1 MKIIYSLIFLILST
15 QSFAINYFS
24 QTTSGGVSLGAYQA
38 GYLYYLSTQLKKEKS
53 VAFESDVFTGAS
65 AGGINSLISIME
77 SCSDEVSAPMEST
90 HWQFWEGI
98 GLNSIYKKDEV
109 KAYSIF
115 NRPNTLQALKALRE
129 KWFAGMRKGC
139 TTYLGLSI
147 TRLREELIH
156 LNDNLTLGKL
166 KENIAFK
173 IVGMGHGIAPKIENF
188 PIRKNGNIG
197 LPFSKIDSE
206 KNYNLLESA
215 LYASSAFPLAFRPVE
230 VEYCLLKN
238 HQKWCDAGNTQKKLF
253 VDGGI
258 FDNTPLNFANKI
270 LQKLGR
276 DKEYGH
282 VVMDSGSHIFTFEQ
296 KNNHESLKDV
306 DMTELTYSLF
316 SRFINASQNYEL
328 IEFVN
333 NNPEKLK
340 KVFATRNEF
349 SLISTPLFH
358 FFGFFETAFRKFDF
372 YLGMN
377 DARIL
382 IEKTMGR
389 KDFVFATLPSED
401 KRKMLCLK
409 DRNYCGD
416 VNDKNFLKLFQVSLY
431 KLYSFCDPL
440 IKKEN
445 NVKVFSSECELALN
459 GKDVPIVYGE
469 KLENWRI
476 GHNEPGL
483 NYSIRLL
490 TGVKFH
496 FKEIANDTD
505 ARVVLKDIKTKIHE
519 MLQNIIGKQK
529 DDFVFKNDSF
539 GKNVVDL
546 IDYTAKKNYFFIN
559 FGKSL
564 EVGYK
569 MNPFDYI
576 FLENFNLSTSLMY
589 QSTFP
594 SLTSDKVDQSL
605 IPMIGLAYQIP
616 YISSI
621 SSQFSLG
628 MKYGYQY
635 STGDDAGKE
644 PCKSEAQSVTSCST
658 GVKQFFAS
666 MMFFDR
672 LGITYAYQ
680 FYKNP
685 ILGSHIQDKYLFL
698 TLYLGI

>member
-1 MKIIYSLIFLILST
+1 MKIIYSLIFLVLST
-15 QSFAINYFS
+15 QSFAIHYFS

-53 VAFESDVFTGAS
+53 IAFESDVFTGAS

-77 SCSDEVSAPMEST
+77 SCSDKISAPMEST
-90 HWQFWEGI
+90 HWQFWKGI

-115 NRPNTLQALKALRE
+115 NRPNTLKALMALRE
-129 KWFAGMRKGC
+129 KWFLGMRKGC
-139 TTYLGLSI
+139 VTYLGLSI
-147 TRLREELIH
+147 TRLREELVH

-173 IVGMGHGIAPKIENF
+173 ITGMGHGEAPLVENF
-188 PIRKNGNIG
+188 PIRSKGNIG
-197 LPFSKIDSE
+197 LPFSKTDRE

-215 LYASSAFPLAFRPVE
+215 LYASSAFPLAFKPVE
-230 VEYCLLKN
+230 VEYCFLRENK
-238 HQKWCDAGNTQKKLF
+238 KWCDKNDIQKKLF

-270 LQKLGR
+270 LKKLGK

-282 VVMDSGSHIFTFEQ
+282 VVMDSDSHIFTFE
-296 KNNHESLKDV
+296 KKEDHESLNDV
-306 DMTELTYSLF
+306 DITELTYSLF
-316 SRFINASQNYEL
+316 SRFVNASQNYEL

-358 FFGFFETAFRKFDF
+358 FFGFFETAFREFDF

-382 IEKTMGR
+382 IEKVMER
-389 KDFVFATLPSED
+389 DDLVFSELPSED
-401 KRKMLCLK
+401 KRRMLCLQ
-409 DRNYCGD
+409 DRKYCKE
-416 VNDKNFLKLFQVSLY
+416 VNDTIFLKLFQISLY
-431 KLYSFCDPL
+431 KLYAFCDPS

-445 NVKVFSSECELALN
+445 NVKVFSSECERALN
-459 GKDVPIVYGE
+459 GKDVPIIYGD
-469 KLENWRI
+469 KIVDWRPA
-476 GHNEPGL
+476 HEEAAL

-490 TGVKFH
+490 TSMKFH
-496 FKEIANDTD
+496 FKELVNDTD
-505 ARVVLKDIKTKIHE
+505 ARVVLKDIKARIHE
-519 MLQNIIGKQK
+519 MLQSFITKQK
-529 DDFVFKNDSF
+529 DDFVFKSDSF
-539 GKNVVDL
+539 GKSMIDL
-546 IDYTAKKNYFFIN
+546 IDYTTKRNYFYIN

-564 EVGYK
+564 EAGYK
-569 MNPFDYI
+569 MNPFDSI
-576 FLENFNLSTSLMY
+576 FVEDFNLSTSLMY

-594 SLTSDKVDQSL
+594 SLTSDKTDQSL
-605 IPMIGLAYQIP
+605 IPMIGLSYQIP
-616 YISSI
+616 LISSI

-628 MKYGYQY
+628 FKYGYQY

-644 PCKSEAQSVTSCST
+644 ECRLDAQSVTSCST
-658 GVKQFFAS
+658 SVRQVFGS

-680 FYKNP
+680 YYKNP
-685 ILGSHIQDKYLFL
+685 FSGAHIQDRYLFL
-698 TLYLGI
+698 TLYLGL